1 MPLDD
6 DSSHLASELQGNR
19 TSTIFHSAEL
29 QDTTQRTSG
38 PVVLDGIQ
46 LQSSELKDL
55 LDGDKME
62 QMKQRKLTEFC
73 REHFNLSTN
82 MNNLQSSAYRYIGDQ
97 TAVERLKFGDFN
109 KRFIKEVHQEAG
121 DAHARKPAF
130 SGTLSDFYEEMKVK
144 YENRIKYEK
153 WAKSKKKRQV
163 QLSDADAAQFKALPN
178 PFGVHDCQNFELS
191 GKQKK
196 QLEEVEYSE
205 LMFRKSKDMDTGSME
220 FFIEKNLDNFKRRIG
235 YIN

>member
-1 MPLDD
+1 
-6 DSSHLASELQGNR
+6 
-19 TSTIFHSAEL
+19 
-29 QDTTQRTSG
+29 
-38 PVVLDGIQ
+38 
-46 LQSSELKDL
+46 
-55 LDGDKME
+55 ME

-73 REHFNLSTN
+73 REHFNLSMN

-97 TAVERLKFGDFN
+97 TAVERLKFGEFN
-109 KRFIKEVHQEAG
+109 KRFVKELHQGAS
-121 DAHARKPAF
+121 DAQAKKPAF
-130 SGTLSDFYEEMKVK
+130 QGTLADFYEEMKVK

-163 QLSDADAAQFKALPN
+163 QLSETDQPRFKALPN
-178 PFGVHDCQNFELS
+178 PFGVHDSENFELS
-191 GKQKK
+191 SKQKK

-205 LMFRKSKDMDTGSME
+205 LIFRKTNDMDTGSME